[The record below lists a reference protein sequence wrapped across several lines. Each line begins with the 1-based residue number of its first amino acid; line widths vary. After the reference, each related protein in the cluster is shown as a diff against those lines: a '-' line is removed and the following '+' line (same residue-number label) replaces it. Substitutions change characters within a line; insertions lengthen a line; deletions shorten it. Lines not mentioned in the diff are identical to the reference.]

1 MKVAILV
8 PTLGRPGS
16 IVPLAENVRDVTP
29 EGAYSLVFVLDH
41 ADAASRDEVR
51 RAPGARYLLADGT
64 YPEKI
69 NAGYRG
75 TNDPLVLPTADDVV
89 FHAGW
94 YESAA
99 AAFHDPVVQV
109 VGTLDLSPATA
120 DGSHATM
127 PILRRPYCEDPGAAW
142 RETGTVF
149 YEGYHHNYC
158 ETETWQLA
166 LARGATRFVRESV
179 VEHCHPAWGK
189 RAADDTDR
197 RGNLARVDADRDRFH
212 RRQRQWTSALVA

>member
-8 PTLGRPGS
+8 PTLNRPAL

-29 EGAYSLVFVLDH
+29 PGAYSLVFVLDH
-41 ADAASRDEVR
+41 ADMASREAVKA
-51 RAPGARYLLADGT
+51 APSARYLLANGT
-64 YPEKI
+64 YPQKI

-89 FHAGW
+89 FHPGW
-94 YESAA
+94 YEAA
-99 AAFHDPVVQV
+99 AASFRDPVVQV
-109 VGTLDLSPATA
+109 VGTLDLSPATE

-127 PILRRPYCEDPGAAW
+127 PILRRSYCENPGAAW

-149 YEGYHHNYC
+149 HEGYHHNYC

-166 LARGATRFVRESV
+166 LNRGAARFVRESV
-179 VEHCHPAWGK
+179 IEHCHPAWGK
-189 RAADDTDR
+189 REIDATDR
-197 RGNLARVDADRDRFH
+197 KGNHVHIDADRDRFH
-212 RRQRQWTSALVA
+212 RRQRQWTRALAA